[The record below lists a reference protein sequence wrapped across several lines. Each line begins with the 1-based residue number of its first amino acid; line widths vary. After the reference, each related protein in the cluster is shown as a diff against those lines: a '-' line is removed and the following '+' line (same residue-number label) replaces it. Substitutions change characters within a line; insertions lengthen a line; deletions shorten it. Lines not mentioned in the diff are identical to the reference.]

1 MKNNPFT
8 LIFSGFCSGIVTS
21 ATWGT
26 ALVSV
31 ETKIEQFE
39 TELNKLE
46 RLVTSSFEALESL
59 ENKTEQAIAVMQKE
73 LNLVIQWESATK
85 NVENTMNDFTVEEM
99 KQVLAFQ
106 KTFANSITELK
117 ISAQAFYDNSA
128 KENFEND
135 I

>member
-1 MKNNPFT
+1 M
-8 LIFSGFCSGIVTS
+8 
-21 ATWGT
+21 
-26 ALVSV
+26 
-31 ETKIEQFE
+31 
-39 TELNKLE
+39 E

-59 ENKTEQAIAVMQKE
+59 ENKTEQAIVVMQKE

-106 KTFANSITELK
+106 NIFATSIEGLK
-117 ISAQAFYDNSA
+117 NSAQAFYDNTA
-128 KENFEND
+128 KETFEE